1 MPENRTKTGQFVP
14 GQTGNPGGRPKGIAK
29 IAREHGDRA
38 LDVLVN
44 ALDDDDGRI
53 RIAAA
58 REILDRGYGKPVTMT
73 ADVTNRLEELDDD
86 FLESAIA
93 QLRASTD
100 AAEKAGK
107 RSGTKTTH

>member
-1 MPENRTKTGQFVP
+1 MTKEKNLRPWKP
-14 GQTGNPGGRPKGIAK
+14 GQSGNPGGRPKGIARL
-29 IAREHGDRA
+29 AREHGDKA
-38 LDVLVN
+38 LNVLVS

-73 ADVTNRLEELDDD
+73 ADVTNKLEELDDD

-93 QLRASTD
+93 QLRAATEVAPKSD
-100 AAEKAGK
+100 S
-107 RSGTKTTH
+107 RSGKETAH